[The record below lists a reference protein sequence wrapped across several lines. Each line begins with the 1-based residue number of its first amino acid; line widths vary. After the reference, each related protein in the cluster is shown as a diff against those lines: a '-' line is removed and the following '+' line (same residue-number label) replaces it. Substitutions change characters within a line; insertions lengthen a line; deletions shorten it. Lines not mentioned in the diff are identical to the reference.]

1 MAMDND
7 DILLGLNVFG
17 KKLRMVEARKRDGET
32 QLQNVGEA
40 DLEAPFDFYAVGN
53 RDLIPKFAEEI
64 NNLIQESGLHAKS
77 VNFAIER
84 RMVLIKRLTV
94 DSSLSEAELHQH
106 VEWELEQLL
115 VAARGEYNVGF
126 ETAAMTKSGY
136 KNIVVVAV
144 RKAIIS
150 YLQEVFAKT
159 FVELSSIDVD
169 LFSAIRGLCGNSLDS
184 HCGLCALVDFNERGL
199 DFTIINNGEYIT
211 SGEIPAFRAEG
222 SGGNL
227 FEAPGEDVADLVNE
241 EITRL
246 LNTVQD
252 SSLFSNLEKIY
263 LAGDKADSALIPH
276 LQALQQNTEIQFADP
291 FKNVGWNPLED
302 PPILIKESAEKF
314 LAAVG
319 MTLI

>member
-1 MAMDND
+1 MAMDD
-7 DILLGLNVFG
+7 DVLLGLNVFG
-17 KKLRMVEARKRDGET
+17 NKLRMVEAKKWDGQT
-32 QLQNVGEA
+32 QLQNVVEA
-40 DLEAPFDFYAVGN
+40 ELEVPFDFYAVGN
-53 RDLIPKFAEEI
+53 RDLIPKFADEI
-64 NNLIQESGLHAKS
+64 NNLIQESDLHVKT
-77 VNFAIER
+77 VNFALER

-94 DSSLSEAELHQH
+94 DSSLSETELHQH
-106 VEWELEQLL
+106 IEWELEQLL
-115 VAARGEYNVGF
+115 VAARDEYNVGF
-126 ETAAMTKSGY
+126 ESAAMTKSGY
-136 KNIVVVAV
+136 KNVVVVAV

-150 YLQEVFAKT
+150 YLQEIFAKT
-159 FVELSSIDVD
+159 SVDLSSVDVD
-169 LFSAIRGLCGNSLDS
+169 IFSAIRGLCGSSQDS

-222 SGGNL
+222 GGGNL

-241 EITRL
+241 EIARL

-252 SSLFSNLEKIY
+252 SNLFGNLEKIY
-263 LAGDKADSALIPH
+263 LAGDKADSAIIPH
-276 LQALQQNTEIQFADP
+276 LQALQQNTEVQFADP